1 MNFFSS
7 NSTNGYRLGARSG
20 LSIIEVLTSVVVA
33 MIGVFGVLALIPF
46 AVKQASLG
54 LDSDAA
60 VTTARNA
67 ISQMEIIGMQIPQN
81 WVLWNNTADDAVG
94 YDPLGGDLPGVFS
107 LDPLAIAEIAGTA
120 DPDVEDFYRDAAF
133 PFRIEDTSSVPF
145 PTQQHHL
152 VDSETGVGAAA
163 DDLGIPAATFNSP
176 SGFFDRELARRMC
189 RAGNDLVFAEPD
201 LSDPADADGDGI
213 ADSSASGP
221 IQLFDQDDVDGDG
234 IDECLR
240 RQSQGRISWSSIV
253 VPFTNEP
260 FATTIER
267 WSYRMYILVYKDRQF
282 DPAVFNPDGTVQ
294 DLGGAMTVAL
304 LDTSLTGPQSPVS
317 IVDFQDPVSLSGAV
331 KRDDWVLLINRDPTA
346 PAGFDRRLAFYR
358 VVNFAEADDNNP
370 ASITLDGPDFDFGAA
385 GTETYIVHLK
395 DVLGVYERT
404 FTPELESN
412 WNLSL

>member
-221 IQLFDQDDVDGDG
+221 IQLFDTDGG
-234 IDECLR
+234 GGAAQR

-304 LDTSLTGPQSPVS
+304 LDTNLSGPQSPVS
-317 IVDFQDPVSLSGAV
+317 IVDFQDPVSLGGAV
-331 KRDDWVLLINRDPTA
+331 KRDDWVLLINRDPAA

-358 VVNFAEADDNNP
+358 VVNFSDSDAGSS

>member
-67 ISQMEIIGMQIPQN
+67 ISQMEITGMQIPQN
-81 WVLWNNTADDAVG
+81 WAWINPNNNQIET
-94 YDPLGGDLPGVFS
+94 YDPNGGDPPRIFS
-107 LDPLAIAEIAGTA
+107 LDPLGIAERARINLNPDLPTA
-120 DPDVEDFYRDAAF
+120 TDSVDASLPFQIIDLTEDGYPPD
-133 PFRIEDTSSVPF
+133 
-145 PTQQHHL
+145 L
-152 VDSETGVGAAA
+152 V
-163 DDLGIPAATFNSP
+163 IPAANFIRPILGATFDP
-176 SGFFDRELARRMC
+176 TVDQFDLELARRMC
-189 RAGNDLVFAEPD
+189 RSANDLVFAEPD
-201 LSDPADADGDGI
+201 LSDADG
-213 ADSSASGP
+213 ATSGP
-221 IQLFDQDDVDGDG
+221 IQLFDIDGTMNQ
-234 IDECLR
+234 R

-260 FATTIER
+260 DAATIER
-267 WSYRMYILVYKDRQF
+267 WSYRMYVLVYKNRQF
-282 DPAVFNPDGTVQ
+282 ESVVTNPDGTIALNADGTVR
-294 DLGGAMTVAL
+294 DLGGSMTVAL

-317 IVDFQDPVSLSGAV
+317 IVEFDDPLVSLGGAV
-331 KRDDWVLLINRDPTA
+331 KRDDWVLLINRDPAA

-358 VVNFAEADDNNP
+358 VVNFSDSDAGSS